1 MQLPGTRKPITE
13 RLLSSIEAAVVVHDA
28 AIAAQQATMDA
39 QSQLVAVT
47 TPTYTAS
54 SPFNIGVGDIGTYT
68 SCNITLGKIP
78 TEVPFIPYFI
88 KDVNGTAATKNIIVT
103 ADAADTIEG
112 SASVT
117 ISTNYGSLSI
127 MPATATKWV
136 KR

>member
-1 MQLPGTRKPITE
+1 MPGLTGSNKPITE
-13 RLLSSIEAAVVVHDA
+13 RLLSSIKAAVE
-28 AIAAQQATMDA
+28 A
-39 QSQLVAVT
+39 QSKLTTVT
-47 TPTYTAS
+47 TPTFTAGT
-54 SPFNIGVGDIGTYT
+54 PFNIGVGDIGTYT

-127 MPATATKWV
+127 MPATSTKWV